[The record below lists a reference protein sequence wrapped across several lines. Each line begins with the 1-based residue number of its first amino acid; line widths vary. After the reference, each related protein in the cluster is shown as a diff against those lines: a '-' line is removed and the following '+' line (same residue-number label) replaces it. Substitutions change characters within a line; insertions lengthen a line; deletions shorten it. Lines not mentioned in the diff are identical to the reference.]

1 MSYGIFLYERYD
13 MINCLRCKD
22 NVSMDYIAF
31 GTLADPVCLDCV
43 TADEQDILDAR
54 EVDKNLFDIEPKV
67 WDNIRRLK

>member
-1 MSYGIFLYERYD
+1 
-13 MINCLRCKD
+13 
-22 NVSMDYIAF
+22 MDYIAF